1 MKVED
6 LIVEGKKL
14 VHSTLCKMILA
25 DMLNINTLEL
35 YNCLD
40 HVVDKDFYDRYIS
53 KLKLIYENKPV
64 QYVIGN
70 VNFCGLKLEV
80 NENVLI
86 PRFETE
92 ELVSYTLEYI
102 DKLFPNKNID
112 IIDLGCG
119 SGAIG
124 LSLKNKLPDSNVDL
138 LDISSDALEVSR
150 VNASNLGLDV
160 NFINN
165 DMLDGINKKYDV
177 IISNPPYIKT
187 NEEIEDIVKNNEPHL
202 ALYAGSDGLD
212 CYKKIFKDIKNNLKE
227 DFLIALEIGY
237 TQKDDIIDI
246 INKSLDN
253 VVIECKQD
261 MSFKD
266 RMIFIMNKK

>member
-40 HVVDKDFYDRYIS
+40 REVDKDFYNKYIN
-53 KLKLIYENKPV
+53 KLKLINKNKPV

-124 LSLKNKLPDSNVDL
+124 LSLKHKLPDSNVDL
-138 LDISSDALEVSR
+138 LDISCDALEVSKK
-150 VNASNLGLDV
+150 NASNLGLDV
-160 NFINN
+160 DFINN

-202 ALYAGSDGLD
+202 ALYAGIDGLD

-227 DFLIALEIGY
+227 SFLIALEIGY

-246 INKSLDN
+246 INENLDN
-253 VVIECKQD
+253 VIIECKQD